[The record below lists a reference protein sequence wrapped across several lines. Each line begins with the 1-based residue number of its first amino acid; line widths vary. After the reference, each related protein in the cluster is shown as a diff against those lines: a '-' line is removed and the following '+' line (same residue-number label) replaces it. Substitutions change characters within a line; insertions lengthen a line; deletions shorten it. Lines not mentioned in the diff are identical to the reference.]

1 MEQNIEEEAEQLGTG
16 PRGVNRRREDSSNMK
31 EQAG

>member
-16 PRGVNRRREDSSNMK
+16 PRGVNRRREDSNMK
-31 EQAG
+31 EAG